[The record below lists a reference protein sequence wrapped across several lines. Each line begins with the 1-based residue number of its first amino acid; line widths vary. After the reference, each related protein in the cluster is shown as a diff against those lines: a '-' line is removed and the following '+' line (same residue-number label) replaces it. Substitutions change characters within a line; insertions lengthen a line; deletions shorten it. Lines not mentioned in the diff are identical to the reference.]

1 METTNQYYLAKPGQS
16 EPMGPFCLAALQSM
30 AKAGVLSAD
39 YLYAVDG
46 MSAWKPL
53 AELKGIGSLKTV
65 YKGARPA
72 SHLVLSLLLTFCCCP
87 VTALVAVVY
96 ALQVDKKYDAGDI
109 VGARRAADCAATWCI
124 VTLIVGIVF
133 WLCSF
138 SLG

>member
-1 METTNQYYLAKPGQS
+1 METTVQYYLAKPGQS
-16 EPMGPFCLAALQSM
+16 EPMGPFCLTALQTM

-46 MSAWKPL
+46 MSSWKPL
-53 AELKGIGSLKTV
+53 AELKGIGTLKPV

-72 SHLVLSLLLTFCCCP
+72 SHLVLAILLTFCCCP
-87 VTALVAVVY
+87 IPALVAVIY

-109 VGARRAADCAATWCI
+109 VGARRAADTAATWCV
-124 VTLIVGIVF
+124 VTLIVAGVF

-138 SLG
+138 IMG